1 MNYEDMHEL
10 VCDAIMDKSSLNY
23 PGRQGRVTPY
33 DSNDLDDK
41 VYEYKGQLLQA
52 YIRGD
57 DQEIL
62 KIMHDLCN
70 REIESIIDLV
80 WGWNTKF

>member
-1 MNYEDMHEL
+1 MNYEEMHEY
-10 VCDAIMDKSSLNY
+10 VCDAIMDKSSISY
-23 PGRQGRVTPY
+23 PTSQGRITPY

-41 VYEYKGQLLQA
+41 LYEYKGQVLQA

-62 KIMHDLCN
+62 RIMKKLCSD
-70 REIESIIDLV
+70 EIESIIDFI
-80 WGWNTKF
+80 WG

>member
-10 VCDAIMDKSSLNY
+10 VCDAIMDKTSLNY
-23 PGRQGRVTPY
+23 PGRIGRVTPF

-41 VYEYKGQLLQA
+41 VFEYKGLLLQA

-62 KIMHDLCN
+62 KIMHKLCDK
-70 REIESIIDLV
+70 EIESIIDLV
-80 WGWNTKF
+80 WG